1 MLCEDAR
8 RTYEDGR
15 PEAAEPVILPAPDD
29 VENAADEHE
38 QADDNEQPPGARFL
52 VVDLHFLDDDDFRSH
67 CGDCVG
73 GLVVARCVK
82 AASDERRRAQLVRRL
97 RQDGAR
103 VRTVALLVVS
113 IGSRVDVV
121 VLVAA
126 ASAPEQ
132 QVAPGRSVVLSRVQR
147 TTVVVETD
155 AVVAVRCA
163 RHHRCLV
170 ITTAGSRQTTGAQ
183 LSLFIY
189 LPTCRLA

>member
-1 MLCEDAR
+1 M
-8 RTYEDGR
+8 
-15 PEAAEPVILPAPDD
+15 ILPAPDD

-67 CGDCVG
+67 CGDRVG

-103 VRTVALLVVS
+103 VRTVALLVVDT
-113 IGSRVDVV
+113 GSRVDVV
-121 VLVAA
+121 VLAA

-155 AVVAVRCA
+155 AVVAVCCS

>member
-1 MLCEDAR
+1 MWRPSVTLLHITFIARQFIFLLHNCSLAVACFVKTAR

-67 CGDCVG
+67 CGDRVG

-97 RQDGAR
+97 RQDGA
-103 VRTVALLVVS
+103 
-113 IGSRVDVV
+113 
-121 VLVAA
+121 
-126 ASAPEQ
+126 
-132 QVAPGRSVVLSRVQR
+132 
-147 TTVVVETD
+147 
-155 AVVAVRCA
+155 
-163 RHHRCLV
+163 
-170 ITTAGSRQTTGAQ
+170 
-183 LSLFIY
+183 
-189 LPTCRLA
+189 